1 VISRRTLALLLSLV
15 LVASYAGVVLAQID
29 EYEAVELPYYGVASE
44 VPAGWQPLGN
54 GRFARAETPADPV
67 LVAIQS
73 APLTIDELW
82 PILLPQFAL
91 DEVPAPTATYS
102 TAAGEWTLYRFDVAS
117 PVQSVTIGL
126 ALAEQ
131 DGATGLVLLQS
142 TPDEYDDLHL
152 PVLIAA
158 IESFAPLVPEP
169 TADATLAGYSS
180 EDVVFPGGSEG
191 VELAATL
198 TLPDSPGP
206 HPVAVLVSGSGGQD
220 RDESLPVTSLRPF
233 AEIAH
238 ALASAG
244 VGVLRYDD
252 RGIGQ
257 SSGTLAGATLTEI
270 ASDAAAA
277 IDYLE
282 GRDDVDGERVGI
294 VGHSEGGLVAA
305 MLGANDGRPAFL
317 VSMAGPAVRG
327 ADVLRLQNL
336 AFLEVSGLEEA
347 FVEAYG
353 EFLAELYPL
362 VIRADADAARALT
375 MSFFGGAWDLLSE
388 DMRAQLGE
396 MTREDYVELQTNA
409 IIEPMFTNEASAPW
423 MRSFLDY
430 DPGADWARV
439 TVPVLGLYGAKD
451 LQVLSDQNEPA
462 LRARLAEAGNDDVT
476 TVVFDDANHLF
487 QDADTGSPSEYASL
501 EPDFTA
507 DFLPT
512 LVDWVVAHTGVAE

>member
-1 VISRRTLALLLSLV
+1 MISRRTIAPLLALMLV
-15 LVASYAGVVLAQID
+15 PGPAGVVLAQVD
-29 EYEAVELPYYGVASE
+29 EYEAVAVPFFGVSSQ

-54 GRFARAETPADPV
+54 GRYARAGTLADPV

-73 APLTIDELW
+73 APVTIDELW
-82 PILLPQFAL
+82 PSLLPQFSL
-91 DEVPAPTATYS
+91 EEVPAPTATRS

-117 PVQSVTIGL
+117 PIRDLTIGL

-142 TPDEYDDLHL
+142 TPDEYDDLHV
-152 PVLIAA
+152 PVLLAA
-158 IESFAPLVPEP
+158 IEAYAPLTPEP
-169 TADATLAGYSS
+169 TADPAAAGYSS
-180 EDVVFPGGSEG
+180 EEVAFPGGSEG

-198 TLPDSPGP
+198 TLPESPGP

-220 RDESLPVTSLRPF
+220 RDGSLPFSSQRPF
-233 AEIAH
+233 ADIAD
-238 ALASAG
+238 ALSSAG

-252 RGIGQ
+252 RGVGE
-257 SSGTLAGATLTEI
+257 STGTLAGATLVEI

-282 GRDDVDGERVGI
+282 GRDDVDAERVGI

-327 ADVLRLQNL
+327 ADVLRLQNIAL
-336 AFLEVSGLEEA
+336 LEASGLDGA

-353 EFLAELYPL
+353 EFVGELYPL
-362 VIRADADAARALT
+362 VIMADADAARAMAT
-375 MSFFGGAWDLLSE
+375 GFFEDAWDLLGE
-388 DMRAQLGE
+388 ETRARLGDL
-396 MTREDYVELQTNA
+396 TREDYVELQTTT
-409 IIEPMFTNEASAPW
+409 IIDQMFTNQASAPW
-423 MRSFLDY
+423 IRSFLDY

-439 TVPVLGLYGAKD
+439 TVPVLGLYGSRD
-451 LQVLSDQNEPA
+451 LQVLSRQNEPV
-462 LRARLAEAGNDDVT
+462 LRERLAEAGNEDVT
-476 TVVFDDANHLF
+476 TVVFDGANHLF
-487 QDADTGSPSEYASL
+487 QDAGTGSPTEYARL
-501 EPDFTA
+501 DPEFTA

-512 LVDWVVAHTGVAE
+512 LVEWVVGHAGEAE